1 MVHTLTQP
9 LILPVA
15 NFYSMTSKNIRTND
29 GRTTM
34 DRLRRY
40 GTYVRAQPTTGWSS
54 PGAENGRL
62 ELTAIA
68 GATV

>member
-1 MVHTLTQP
+1 M
-9 LILPVA
+9 
-15 NFYSMTSKNIRTND
+15 SSKNLRIDD

-40 GTYVRAQPTTGWSS
+40 GTYVRAQPAAGWSS
-54 PGAENGRL
+54 RAAANGRL

-68 GATV
+68 GATL